1 MLGLRGVAISDGATA
16 TRADLA
22 WPDTR
27 LSRAAI
33 AALVE
38 TLNASLLTSHSATAT
53 LEQWCAD
60 HKFGSDPTIR
70 AKFVGGA
77 DKPLSDEQRQ
87 RLQIGRDEPVKY
99 RRVEL
104 ACGQRVLSEADNW
117 YVPTRLSP
125 EINAILETTDTPF
138 GRAVRDLKPIRETF
152 AVEMFWTPL
161 PEGWEDI
168 QPPHPERPE
177 AALAIPWRLFQHS
190 ALVFGV
196 DHMPFA
202 EVSETYTSEILAFGA
217 RSTRK

>member
-1 MLGLRGVAISDGATA
+1 M
-16 TRADLA
+16 
-22 WPDTR
+22 
-27 LSRAAI
+27 
-33 AALVE
+33 
-38 TLNASLLTSHSATAT
+38 
-53 LEQWCAD
+53 
-60 HKFGSDPTIR
+60 
-70 AKFVGGA
+70 
-77 DKPLSDEQRQ
+77 
-87 RLQIGRDEPVKY
+87 KY

-104 ACGQRVLSEADNW
+104 ACGQRILSEADNW

-161 PEGWEDI
+161 PDGWEDV
-168 QPPHPERPE
+168 QPPLPERPE
-177 AALAIPWRLFQHS
+177 AALAIPWRLFRHS

-217 RSTRK
+217 R